1 MEKEIDI
8 LQRINSAS
16 FFLEIGKPLAKA
28 KSIKETLEI
37 LMYQVGTIFQPMH
50 WSLLLKDPKTG
61 DMIFTVVVGT
71 SREKLQGVRIPKGE
85 GIAGHILNTGE
96 SLIVENV
103 EEDKRFSIRMDEA
116 TGFRTKSIIGVPLK
130 TDEKIF
136 GVIELINKISGHNFT
151 TVELTL
157 LTTIAEY
164 AAIAIERSYYNQAL
178 KKIALTDSLT
188 GLKNRNSFE
197 RTLNSRV
204 AMLKR
209 YGIISSLLII
219 DLKGF
224 KQINE
229 KYGHDSGDQLLKE
242 FAVMLRKML
251 RTVDELF
258 RYNGDK
264 FTVIMPQTSLDKAE
278 QAKLRIL
285 DKLSS
290 KMFLNGAIKINVTI
304 GIRLVD
310 DETTKEILNFVN
322 KKNLLPIPSMT
333 QDVDV
338 EMMESNL
345 KPLLDEEV
353 STEAE
358 ELAEHNKIHYKDVM
372 LPGDYTHFNSND
384 HGHITVKRLSMLAIE
399 FETMRQQHKID
410 PEDILDVTFTLDD
423 SKRSLIKRRVRIDS
437 VKDKYVKAQFY
448 NPPPYDK
455 NLGFYFMA

>member
-1 MEKEIDI
+1 MDKEI
-8 LQRINSAS
+8 LERINNAS

-28 KSIKETLEI
+28 KTIKETLEV

-61 DMIFTVVVGT
+61 DMIFTVVVG
-71 SREKLQGVRIPKGE
+71 SNREKLQGVRIPKGE

-116 TGFRTKSIIGVPLK
+116 TGFKTKSIIGVPLK
-130 TDEKIF
+130 TDDKTF
-136 GVIELINKISGHNFT
+136 GVIELINKISGHSFNKL
-151 TVELTL
+151 ELTL

-197 RTLNSRV
+197 RALNNR
-204 AMLKR
+204 AEMLKR
-209 YGIISSLLII
+209 YGVISALLII

-224 KQINE
+224 RQINE
-229 KYGHDSGDQLLKE
+229 NHGHEAGNTVLRE
-242 FAVMLRKML
+242 FAMMLGSMVRS
-251 RTVDELF
+251 VDAIF
-258 RYNGDK
+258 RYSGDK

-285 DKLSS
+285 NRLKSEL
-290 KMFLNGAIKINVTI
+290 FLDGVISVCATI
-304 GIRLVD
+304 GIRLID
-310 DETTKEILNFVN
+310 DETKKEILDFVN
-322 KKNLLPIPSMT
+322 KKNMLPISSMS
-333 QDVDV
+333 QDTDV
-338 EMMESNL
+338 ERMESNL
-345 KPLLDEEV
+345 KPLLDEEED
-353 STEAE
+353 SIEAAAI
-358 ELAEHNKIHYKDVM
+358 AEKNKIHYKDVM
-372 LPGDYTHFNSND
+372 LPGDYTHFNKND
-384 HGHITVKRLSMLAIE
+384 HGHITVRRLSMRAIE
-399 FETMRQQHKID
+399 FETMRQQHKIE
-410 PEDILDVTFTLDD
+410 PEDILDMTFTLDD
-423 SKRSLIKRRVRIDS
+423 SKRSLIKRRLRIDS
-437 VKDKYVKAQFY
+437 VEEKYIKAQFY